1 MPILTPLLSILTGL
15 IAIRLLQP
23 AGRRLGLVSQP
34 RSDRW
39 NRVSVPTVGGIGIFI
54 AGTLALLLTGGETV
68 AAHRGLLIGAVLI
81 FLVGLYDDLRE
92 LSPPVKL
99 IAQIMIA
106 LVVIFSGYRTGFF
119 QSELLNILVTVVWL
133 VGITN
138 AINLLDN
145 MDGLAGGI
153 SLIAAGFMSYFF
165 WRNGADHDLLV
176 ISTGLFGGL
185 LAFLFFNFPP
195 ARVFLGDSG
204 SLLIGFTLASL
215 AIAKTP
221 QASNVFAV
229 LGVPALLLSLP
240 ILDTVFVTITRLMR
254 GQSPAH
260 GGRDHTSHRL
270 VAFGL
275 SERQTVLVLYA
286 IAVVS
291 GAAGAV
297 VESLDY
303 TLSLVLIPV
312 LLVTFAVLAAYLS
325 RLKVVDADRREGP
338 IANLLQNLTYRRRLF
353 EIALDFFLASI
364 AYYLALWSRGGF
376 SLDESGLDRLVRSL
390 PIAIGGTYGAF
401 FLLGVY
407 RGVWQYIGLLD
418 LVRLG
423 WAVLAAAALTA
434 VLEVVVLPAGSFSPG
449 TIFLFAVFLFIGTA
463 AVRSSFRLLDELSTI
478 QAGRAT
484 HGEIRVLVYDAGEE
498 AELLLRWLA
507 LNGEQGCRIIGFLDD
522 DALNTGRRIHDIAV
536 LGDPAVVRGILRDHA
551 VDGVLVV
558 PGSRG
563 RTGFAALLEACS
575 EAGVWVRTLKIEL
588 EEL

>member
-1 MPILTPLLSILTGL
+1 MPILTLILSVLIGL
-15 IAIRLLQP
+15 IALRLLQP
-23 AGRRLGLVSQP
+23 AGRRLGLVSEP
-34 RSDRW
+34 RIDRW
-39 NRVSVPTVGGIGIFI
+39 NRASVTTVGGIGVFI
-54 AGTLALLLTGGETV
+54 AGGLALLLTGGEG
-68 AAHRGLLIGAVLI
+68 AAEHRGLLLGAGLI

-99 IAQIMIA
+99 IAQIMVA

-119 QSELLNILVTVVWL
+119 RSELLNILVTVIWL

-138 AINLLDN
+138 ALNLLDN

-176 ISTGLFGGL
+176 ISMALLGGL
-185 LAFLFFNFPP
+185 AAFLVHNFPP
-195 ARVFLGDSG
+195 ARIFMGDSG
-204 SLLIGFTLASL
+204 SLLFGFTLASL

-229 LGVPALLLSLP
+229 LGVPALLFTLP

-254 GQSPAH
+254 GQSPAQ

-312 LLVTFAVLAAYLS
+312 LLVAFAVLAAYLS
-325 RLKVVDADRREGP
+325 RLKVVDTAVREGP
-338 IANLLQNLTYRRRLF
+338 LTNLLQGLTYRRRLF

-364 AYYLALWSRGGF
+364 AYYLAFWSQGGF
-376 SLDESGLDRLVRSL
+376 SLDDPGLDRLVQSL
-390 PIAIGGTYGAF
+390 PIAIGGTYLGF
-401 FLLGVY
+401 FTLGVY
-407 RGVWQYIGLLD
+407 RGVWQYIGLRD

-423 WAVLAAAALTA
+423 LAVAAGAAATGLVE
-434 VLEVVVLPAGSFSPG
+434 VLVLPDGSFSPQVV
-449 TIFLFAVFLFIGTA
+449 FLFAVFLFVGA
-463 AVRSSFRLLDELSTI
+463 ATVRSSFRLLDELAPHPVG
-478 QAGRAT
+478 QGK
-484 HGEIRVLVYDAGEE
+484 GGLRVLIFDAGDG
-498 AELLLRWLA
+498 ADLLLRYLA
-507 LNGEQGCRIIGFLDD
+507 TGGAGAYEVVGFLDD
-522 DALNTGRRIHDIAV
+522 DEFNRGRRIHDIDV
-536 LGDPAVVRGILRDHA
+536 LGGTGDAREILQVHDVVGVIAVTGASNRPGFTALRSA
-551 VDGVLVV
+551 CAETSVWIREL
-558 PGSRG
+558 
-563 RTGFAALLEACS
+563 TIGF
-575 EAGVWVRTLKIEL
+575 
-588 EEL
+588 EEI